1 MISVIMSTYN
11 EENML
16 IRQAVESILN
26 QTYSEFEFIIV
37 LDNPKNIE
45 IANLIQEY
53 ASRDKR
59 IVILK
64 NEKNLGLVKSL
75 NKALEISKGEY
86 IMRMDA
92 DDISEKDR
100 IEKEYKFLKENNLDL
115 VARESYKNR

>member
-1 MISVIMSTYN
+1 MSTYN